1 MMSGAINVALEHA
14 VVAYPVGP
22 PFHAR
27 HDLHLGVVQAV
38 ILFSGSLSVSE
49 MQDETQMASA
59 TSSPG
64 PLAAGLPQDR
74 DIDVLVPLPSSFE
87 SYIAW

>member
-1 MMSGAINVALEHA
+1 MSGVINVALEHA
-14 VVAYPVGP
+14 AVANPAGP

-27 HDLHLGVVQAV
+27 QVLHLEVAQVV
-38 ILFSGSLSVSE
+38 ILFSGPLSVSE

-64 PLAAGLPQDR
+64 PLAAGRPQDR
-74 DIDVLVPLPSSFE
+74 DIDVLAPLPNSFE
-87 SYIAW
+87 SYIAL